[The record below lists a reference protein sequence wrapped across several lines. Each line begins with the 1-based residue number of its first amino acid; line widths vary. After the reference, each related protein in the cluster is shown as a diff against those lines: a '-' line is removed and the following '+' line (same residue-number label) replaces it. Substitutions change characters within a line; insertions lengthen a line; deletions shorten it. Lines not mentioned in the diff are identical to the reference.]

1 MKLLSILSVAAPL
14 LLDTSLAA
22 VPAKKQPT
30 AELETTQWFIPQ
42 SEPLLL
48 ARSMRRKIFGSARAA
63 SPGGSDLN
71 KNKGSISHPPT
82 NDKKE
87 TQPKKEV
94 APQKTDKTG
103 PTTNA
108 QKKTEEKKAVAQQP
122 KKAVAQQSKK
132 AVAEHPQQAQH
143 AAKPAKPAKQNIK
156 DGGGSKS
163 SSSSGSPKAK
173 GSSKNSKSK
182 DSPKTPTAKNTSK
195 TPKAKDSVK
204 NSKAKDNPKH
214 SGPKDSSKISKIKES
229 PKTAK
234 AKDSLKNSKTKDD
247 LKKSKAK
254 DSPKTPKAK
263 DSPQTP
269 KAKDSSKT
277 LKAKGSPKPEASKA
291 KSNKAKTLNG
301 SSPKSPKTPGAPPRI
316 VDTTRKSEYERLR
329 PKPGGKQPE
338 KGSNDGKASPAHKS
352 GKSVNKDGRKA
363 DRKTDKKVSGDKG
376 GKGSTQA
383 KSPAQKGE
391 KEKATRKTQD
401 EARRLH
407 IKNLLKDPK
416 HKPKRPDADWRPP
429 KPDPRP
435 GSAEA
440 TMHKGKPAYHLPE
453 ASKKAGTAPY
463 HPNDKSSGEIKVP
476 KRKKQYSK
484 GSGSPQKDPG
494 FIRYTNSK
502 DPHDRSYVRKEA
514 FKDKDG
520 KTRVA
525 ATSVYD
531 ARNMSY
537 HAVNKLHGL
546 EANPDYTYAEVVL
559 PYPNPAQSANQNP
572 RSKAKITATSPTTR
586 DKPMTRTERTPK
598 TGLWRIRG
606 MSSPMLRPP

>member
-195 TPKAKDSVK
+195 TPKAKDSV
-204 NSKAKDNPKH
+204 
-214 SGPKDSSKISKIKES
+214 
-229 PKTAK
+229 
-234 AKDSLKNSKTKDD
+234 
-247 LKKSKAK
+247 
-254 DSPKTPKAK
+254 KTPKAK

-453 ASKKAGTAPY
+453 ASKKAGTAPC

-572 RSKAKITATSPTTR
+572 RSRAKITATSPTTR